1 VELRFTPVVLDGK
14 SNLRQQSKISCATLE
29 RTQVA
34 AKFITEN
41 VDLVNSIDVVKD
53 SLLTGSAVSNLCGSP
68 RVKTGPTDYWIARLA
83 FGRAVECRARYVKRC
98 QRSEERW
105 SQIISFIQH
114 WIRMEL
120 HPDVVVHSL
129 KVLVDP
135 ADGSYTPSL
144 LIISAADSLSGMKE
158 VAAVSVGLQVKQP
171 TTDESNSG

>member
-1 VELRFTPVVLDGK
+1 M
-14 SNLRQQSKISCATLE
+14 
-29 RTQVA
+29 
-34 AKFITEN
+34 
-41 VDLVNSIDVVKD
+41 
-53 SLLTGSAVSNLCGSP
+53 
-68 RVKTGPTDYWIARLA
+68 
-83 FGRAVECRARYVKRC
+83 
-98 QRSEERW
+98 
-105 SQIISFIQH
+105 QH

-158 VAAVSVGLQVKQP
+158 VAAVSVGLQVKQH